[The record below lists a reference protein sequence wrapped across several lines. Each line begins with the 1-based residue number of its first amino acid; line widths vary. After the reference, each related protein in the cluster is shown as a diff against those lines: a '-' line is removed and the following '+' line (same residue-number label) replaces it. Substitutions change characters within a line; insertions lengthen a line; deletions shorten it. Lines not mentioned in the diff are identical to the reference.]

1 MGAPLN
7 YILDVK
13 GMILQNKGKQTTK
26 KPNKLHLRNNRKI
39 LMKGR
44 RRSNIQQRDEN
55 GIERRVKTLKKL
67 IPNHDS
73 QGLDGLYRDTAAY
86 IISLQMRVR
95 LMQFMVDLLTN
106 SQNNE

>member
-7 YILDVK
+7 YILDIK
-13 GMILQNKGKQTTK
+13 GMILQNKGTQTTK
-26 KPNKLHLRNNRKI
+26 KPYKHLRNSRKI

-44 RRSNIQQRDEN
+44 RRLNIHQRDKEN

-73 QGLDGLYRDTAAY
+73 QGLEGLYRDTAAY